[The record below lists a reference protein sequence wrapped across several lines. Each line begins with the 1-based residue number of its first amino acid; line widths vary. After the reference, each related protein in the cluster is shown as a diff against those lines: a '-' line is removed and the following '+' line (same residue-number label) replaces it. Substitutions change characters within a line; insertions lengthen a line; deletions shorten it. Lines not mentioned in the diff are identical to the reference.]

1 MSYLKGG
8 QFLVKETKA
17 NEIFIREEFGEEQQM
32 MLGATQDFN
41 EKEIRPNI
49 MRFEEKDYDLVE
61 EIIRKAG
68 DLGLLGIN
76 VPEKYQGLGMGFNT
90 GMLICEEIS
99 SLTGSV
105 ATAFGAH
112 TGIGTLPVLLYGTEA
127 QKQHYLPKLASGEW
141 IACYNLTEPDAGSD
155 ANAGKTK
162 AVLTE
167 DGEHYEITGQ
177 KIWISNAGFAQ
188 VFIVFARIEDDKNI
202 TGFIF
207 EKDQVE
213 GITLNP
219 EEAKLGIRSSSTR
232 QVFYNQVKVPTS
244 AMLGKRGE
252 GFKIAM
258 NALNVGRI
266 KLSVA
271 VTGAGKK
278 VMDYAIN
285 YANERKQ
292 FKTPIASFGAI
303 QHKLS
308 EMATKIYVADAGN
321 YRAGQN
327 IEDHIKRLEEEG
339 LSTQDAKLKGVEEY
353 AIECAILKVFG
364 SEMIQYV
371 SDEAVQIYGGMG
383 FSAES
388 EVEASYRDARISR
401 IYEGTN
407 EINRLLIVKMMLK
420 KALTGEIDLLGP
432 AKAVAKELMSIPSF
446 KSSSKQFFDEE
457 KKVLMN
463 LKKAS
468 LMIAGAATKKL
479 GEKLAEEQEV
489 MMNVANMIIEIY
501 MLESALLKTEKLVEK
516 DGEVAHKEKVAMTT
530 LYSHH
535 AVEEIHKNGKEALY
549 AISEGDEQRMMLMG
563 LKRFT
568 KTQPTNLKELRRQ
581 VAKKLIEEKQYC
593 LFTDAETLTSL

>member
-17 NEIFIREEFGEEQQM
+17 DDVFIREEFGEDQQM
-32 MLGATQDFN
+32 MLGATQDFS
-41 EKEIRPNI
+41 EREIRPHL
-49 MRFEEKDYDLVE
+49 MRFEEKDYALVE
-61 EIIRKAG
+61 DIIRKAG
-68 DLGLLGIN
+68 ELGLLAIS
-76 VPEKYQGLGMGFNT
+76 VPEKYSGLGMGFNT

-112 TGIGTLPVLLYGTEA
+112 TGIGTLPVLLYGTED

-162 AVLTE
+162 AILTK
-167 DGEHYEITGQ
+167 DGEHYEISGQ

-207 EKDQVE
+207 EKDKVA
-213 GITLNP
+213 GLTLNP

-232 QVFYNQVKVPTS
+232 QVFFNQVKVPKS

-271 VTGAGKK
+271 VTGAAKK
-278 VMDYAIN
+278 VLNYAIN

-303 QHKLS
+303 QFKLA
-308 EMATKIYVADAGN
+308 EMATKTYVADAGN

-327 IEDHIKRLEEEG
+327 IEDHIQRLEKEG
-339 LSTQDAKLKGVEEY
+339 LSPQDSKLKGVEEY
-353 AIECAILKVFG
+353 AIECAVLKVFG
-364 SEMIQYV
+364 SEMIQYIA
-371 SDEAVQIYGGMG
+371 DEAVQVYGGMG
-383 FSAES
+383 FSADS
-388 EVEASYRDARISR
+388 EVEAAYRDARISR

-407 EINRLLIVKMMLK
+407 EINRLLLVKMIMK
-420 KALTGEIDLLGP
+420 KAMTGEIDLLGP

-446 KSSSKQFFDEE
+446 DNESDGFLEEE
-457 KKVLMN
+457 KKVLNN
-463 LKKAS
+463 LKKTV
-468 LMIAGAATKKL
+468 LMVAGTATKKL
-479 GEKLAEEQEV
+479 GQRMAEEQEV

-501 MLESALLKTEKLVEK
+501 MLESALLKTEKLVQKEGEK
-516 DGEVAHKEKVAMTT
+516 KHKEKISMCINY
-530 LYSHH
+530 LHH
-535 AVEEIHKNGKEALY
+535 AVEEVRKNGKEALY
-549 AISEGDEQRMMLMG
+549 AISDGDEQKMLLMG

-568 KTQPTNLKELRRQ
+568 KTKATNLKEHRRCI
-581 VAKKLIEEKQYC
+581 AKKLIENKEYC
-593 LFTDAETLTSL
+593 FDPPQL

>member
-112 TGIGTLPVLLYGTEA
+112 TGIGTLPVILYGTEA

-530 LYSHH
+530 LYSYH

-593 LFTDAETLTSL
+593 FDPPQL

>member
-353 AIECAILKVFG
+353 AIECAILKIFG

-446 KSSSKQFFDEE
+446 KNSSKELFNEE
-457 KKVLMN
+457 KKVLIN
-463 LKKAS
+463 LKKAT
-468 LMIAGAATKKL
+468 LMIAGTATKKL

-489 MMNVANMIIEIY
+489 MMNVADMIIEIY

-516 DGEVAHKEKVAMTT
+516 EGEDAHKEKVAMTT
-530 LYSHH
+530 LYSHN
-535 AVEEIHKNGKEALY
+535 AIEVIQKNGKEALY

-581 VAKKLIEEKQYC
+581 VAKKLIQEKQYC
-593 LFTDAETLTSL
+593 FDPPQL

>member
-1 MSYLKGG
+1 
-8 QFLVKETKA
+8 
-17 NEIFIREEFGEEQQM
+17 
-32 MLGATQDFN
+32 
-41 EKEIRPNI
+41 
-49 MRFEEKDYDLVE
+49 
-61 EIIRKAG
+61 
-68 DLGLLGIN
+68 
-76 VPEKYQGLGMGFNT
+76 
-90 GMLICEEIS
+90 
-99 SLTGSV
+99 
-105 ATAFGAH
+105 
-112 TGIGTLPVLLYGTEA
+112 
-127 QKQHYLPKLASGEW
+127 
-141 IACYNLTEPDAGSD
+141 
-155 ANAGKTK
+155 
-162 AVLTE
+162 
-167 DGEHYEITGQ
+167 
-177 KIWISNAGFAQ
+177 
-188 VFIVFARIEDDKNI
+188 
-202 TGFIF
+202 
-207 EKDQVE
+207 
-213 GITLNP
+213 
-219 EEAKLGIRSSSTR
+219 
-232 QVFYNQVKVPTS
+232 
-244 AMLGKRGE
+244 
-252 GFKIAM
+252 
-258 NALNVGRI
+258 
-266 KLSVA
+266 
-271 VTGAGKK
+271 
-278 VMDYAIN
+278 MDYAIN

-446 KSSSKQFFDEE
+446 KNSSKELFNEE
-457 KKVLMN
+457 KKVLIN
-463 LKKAS
+463 LKKAT

-479 GEKLAEEQEV
+479 GEKLVEEQEV
-489 MMNVANMIIEIY
+489 AMNVADMIIEIY

-516 DGEVAHKEKVAMTT
+516 DGEDAHKEKVAMTT
-530 LYSHH
+530 LYSHN
-535 AVEEIHKNGKEALY
+535 AIEVIQKNGKEALY

-568 KTQPTNLKELRRQ
+568 KTQLTNLKELRRQ
-581 VAKKLIEEKQYC
+581 VAKKLIQEKQYC
-593 LFTDAETLTSL
+593 FDPPQL

>member
-530 LYSHH
+530 LYSYH

-563 LKRFT
+563 LKRLT

-593 LFTDAETLTSL
+593 FDPPQL

>member
-339 LSTQDAKLKGVEEY
+339 QSTQDAKLKGVEEY

-530 LYSHH
+530 LYSYH

-593 LFTDAETLTSL
+593 FDPPQL

>member
-432 AKAVAKELMSIPSF
+432 AKAVTKELMSIPSF

-463 LKKAS
+463 LKKAT

-581 VAKKLIEEKQYC
+581 VAKKLTEEKQYC
-593 LFTDAETLTSL
+593 FDPPQL